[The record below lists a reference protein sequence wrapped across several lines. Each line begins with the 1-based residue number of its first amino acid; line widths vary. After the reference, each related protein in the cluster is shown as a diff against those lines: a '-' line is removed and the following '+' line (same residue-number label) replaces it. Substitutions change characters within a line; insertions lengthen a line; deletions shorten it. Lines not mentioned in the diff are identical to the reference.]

1 MKFQYW
7 IMAVLALTAV
17 SAQAQ
22 YKYVGPD
29 GRVTYS
35 DSPPP
40 ANAKAVQKKDL
51 GASTGSAA
59 SGASLPFAVR
69 QAAQNFPVTL
79 FTAPGCGGCD
89 TARTFLTQRGIPFTE
104 KTVSTAED
112 TAAFRVATGA
122 TSIPVALIGSGKQVG
137 FEAGAWGAALDAAGY
152 PPTSM
157 LPPSYRN
164 PPPTAAA
171 PQEKPAP
178 TAQAQPKPE
187 AAAPAAP
194 AAPAPTTDP
203 ARPSWFRG
211 F

>member
-7 IMAVLALTAV
+7 IMTVLALTAV

-40 ANAKAVQKKDL
+40 SNAKGVQKKDL
-51 GASTGSAA
+51 GAG
-59 SGASLPFAVR
+59 SGAPTSGAGLPFAVR
-69 QAAQNFPVTL
+69 QPAQNFPVTR

-89 TARTFLTQRGIPFTE
+89 TARTFLTQRGIPFAE

-122 TSIPVALIGSGKQVG
+122 TSIPVALIGSGKHVG

-152 PPTSM
+152 PPTSV
-157 LPPSYRN
+157 LPPSYKN
-164 PPPTAAA
+164 PPATSAA

-194 AAPAPTTDP
+194 SAPAPTADP